1 MLKLIANLQILHKI
15 YSKLVIFF
23 PIFLIHN
30 NAKYIT
36 IKKVFF
42 NLWIDGIKGD
52 CIEFGIFTGSSF
64 RHTINVENKLNKHS
78 DTNFYG
84 LDSFEGFP
92 NSSHPFFKK
101 TDFIANENKVKKIE
115 RINKGK
121 VHIIKGFFD
130 ESLKTETLNNVK
142 KLKFVHLDCD
152 LYVSSI
158 EPFRYI
164 KSRLVN
170 GAYLM
175 IDDFTN
181 IDREGKSI
189 REAFYKEFNN
199 HDFELIG
206 YFGVDGVVIRFF
218 SEK

>member
-15 YSKLVIFF
+15 YSKFVIFF

-36 IKKVFF
+36 IKKVLF

-64 RHTINVENKLNKHS
+64 RHTINVEYKLDKQS

-92 NSSHPFFKK
+92 ESSHHFFKQ
-101 TDFIANENKVKKIE
+101 TDFIANENKVKKIK
-115 RINKGK
+115 RINKDK
-121 VHIIKGFFD
+121 IHIVKGFFD
-130 ESLKTETLNNVK
+130 ESLKSNILKDVK
-142 KLKFVHLDCD
+142 KFKFVHLDCD

-158 EPFRYI
+158 DPFKYI
-164 KSRLVN
+164 KSRLVI
-170 GAYLM
+170 GAYIM

-181 IDREGKSI
+181 IDKDGKSI
-189 REAFYKEFNN
+189 REAFYEEFSN
-199 HDFELIG
+199 HDFELVG
-206 YFGVDGVVIRFF
+206 FFGVDGVVIRYFGI
-218 SEK
+218 K